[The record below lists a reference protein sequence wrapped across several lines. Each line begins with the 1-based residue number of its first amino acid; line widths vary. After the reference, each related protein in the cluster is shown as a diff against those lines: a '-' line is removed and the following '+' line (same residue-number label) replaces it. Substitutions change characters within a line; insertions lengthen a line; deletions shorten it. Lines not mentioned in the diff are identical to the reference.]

1 MKTWEIIEV
10 FKKESR
16 GAGRGSVAE
25 ETSFLEEIRLKN
37 PHKIAQG
44 YREPGALARPRP
56 PGGGR

>member
-44 YREPGALARPRP
+44 Y
-56 PGGGR
+56 